1 MGAVN
6 IMLMENTLQIQNL
19 SQLKCTYDL
28 KGSTAGRKTTGL
40 IKPTTVQK
48 DLNFLE
54 QRKIKINENGLVLR
68 RIISRDSIFLRE
80 MGLLDYSLLLAV
92 EKLPNAKRQ
101 FGSEKEK
108 LRAPYQ
114 IMKVQGVS

>member
-19 SQLKCTYDL
+19 SQLKFTYDL
-28 KGSTAGRKTTGL
+28 KGSTAGRRTTGL

-114 IMKVQGVS
+114 FMKVQGVS